1 MRILGVLLFLAAVL
15 VVKVTY
21 NARQE
26 FTVGKEAYT
35 RGAYDVAITHYE
47 RAIKW
52 YTPFSNTIRHAVERL
67 WQLGA
72 EAETRGDRH
81 LAPQHRRPEPYP
93 FRDPERSRVLRLG

>member
-1 MRILGVLLFLAAVL
+1 LNYFLRHAVRILGVLLLLAAVM

-26 FTVGKEAYT
+26 FTVGEEAYS
-35 RGAYDVAITHYE
+35 RGAYDIAITHYE

-67 WQLGA
+67 
-72 EAETRGDRH
+72 
-81 LAPQHRRPEPYP
+81 
-93 FRDPERSRVLRLG
+93 